1 MVRQVDK
8 GRLSKEV
15 YILHEN
21 IIGDREIL
29 ILTNK
34 RLAYIQSNAVMGGWS
49 CDWEYLYT
57 DIQIPSIQ
65 LEGSR
70 FFMIISPQV
79 EDTHL
84 LHLNP
89 IHTVLL
95 QQEERKSV
103 LGGLFHKSSGKK
115 VFLPEG
121 TTKDSAH
128 FIARIIQELQTCQD
142 SFEPV
147 FMKMILQK
155 TK

>member
-8 GRLSKEV
+8 GRLAKEV

-29 ILTNK
+29 ILTSK

-79 EDTHL
+79 CCPPKGELRTWLVIRITTSFSQYNHIFVSVCPQVQQ
-84 LHLNP
+84 P
-89 IHTVLL
+89 ITVLL
-95 QQEERKSV
+95 
-103 LGGLFHKSSGKK
+103 
-115 VFLPEG
+115 
-121 TTKDSAH
+121 
-128 FIARIIQELQTCQD
+128 
-142 SFEPV
+142 
-147 FMKMILQK
+147 
-155 TK
+155 

>member
-1 MVRQVDK
+1 MWTISNVNPPFYVASIGCHFRYYDSKEAVGAKMVRQVDK

-29 ILTNK
+29 LLTNK

-70 FFMIISPQV
+70 FCMIISPQV
-79 EDTHL
+79 SINIIETRRESMVSSEVIIL
-84 LHLNP
+84 LK
-89 IHTVLL
+89 HTVL
-95 QQEERKSV
+95 
-103 LGGLFHKSSGKK
+103 H
-115 VFLPEG
+115 
-121 TTKDSAH
+121 D
-128 FIARIIQELQTCQD
+128 
-142 SFEPV
+142 
-147 FMKMILQK
+147 
-155 TK
+155 